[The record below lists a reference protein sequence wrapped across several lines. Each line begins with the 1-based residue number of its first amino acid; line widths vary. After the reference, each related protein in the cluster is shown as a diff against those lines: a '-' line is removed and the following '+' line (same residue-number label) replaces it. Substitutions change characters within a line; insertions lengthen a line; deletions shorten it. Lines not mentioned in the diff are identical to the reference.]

1 MSRLI
6 RAVPA
11 ARQRRDLLRAVA
23 AAVGSACGIDEDE
36 HRDLVAFSALAL
48 ERFLESVEA
57 TAEAWERRG
66 YWVKADR
73 LRNDWTWVGAVCGQ
87 LNDCLAREDWSA
99 AAVALTEAVGHLGGT
114 QARRGKPV
122 GRPWLGAYEAWQ
134 ARELHRRQ
142 G

>member
-1 MSRLI
+1 MSRVI

-11 ARQRRDLLRAVA
+11 ARQRRDLLRALATAVRA
-23 AAVGSACGIDEDE
+23 AAAADEAE
-36 HRDLVAFSALAL
+36 RRDLLAFSVLAL
-48 ERFLESVEA
+48 ERLLESVEA
-57 TAEAWERRG
+57 TAQAWERRG

-73 LRNDWTWVGAVCGQ
+73 FRNDWAWAGAVCRQ

-99 AAVALTEAVGHLGGT
+99 AAVALAEAARHLGGT
-114 QARRGKPV
+114 QAGREMAA
-122 GRPWLGAYEAWQ
+122 GRPWPGAYEAWQ